1 LKRKIAK
8 IAVFVIILATYVAF
22 LLWSIATYN
31 AWIAAKIA
39 EYEQF
44 GISRDFID
52 LPGFSSFWY
61 GQASLWLGV
70 AVAIVEISI
79 LASFRKPKVK
89 ATSVATT
96 SVLAIFA
103 RAWWQH

>member
-1 LKRKIAK
+1 MKRRIAK

-31 AWIAAKIA
+31 ACIAAKIA
-39 EYEQF
+39 EYEQL
-44 GISRDFID
+44 GISRDLID

-70 AVAIVEISI
+70 SVAIVEISI
-79 LASFRKPKVK
+79 LASFRMPKVK

-96 SVLAIFA
+96 SVLAIFS
-103 RAWWQH
+103 WWQH